1 MPILSAKTF
10 QTESRG
16 FLHSPGYFRLLA
28 SLFYEA
34 LVLSAVLFIATFLFV
49 VLFGEATH
57 PPLRYILQLYLWVVA
72 GLYLCWCWSYGRTL
86 AMQAWELRLVK
97 ANGGLLTFGLALQR
111 YLLATAGLVFGGIG
125 FWWALLDR
133 EHRFLHDRLIGTR
146 LIMEN
151 RAAGR

>member
-1 MPILSAKTF
+1 
-10 QTESRG
+10 
-16 FLHSPGYFRLLA
+16 
-28 SLFYEA
+28 LFYEA
-34 LVLSAVLFIATFLFV
+34 LLLSAVLFIATFLFV
-49 VLFGEATH
+49 VLFGEAIH

-72 GLYLCWCWSYGRTL
+72 GLYLCWCWSCGRTL
-86 AMQAWELRLVK
+86 AMQAWKLRLVN
-97 ANGGLLTFGLALQR
+97 ANGGLITFGLVLQR
-111 YLLATAGLVFGGIG
+111 YLLATAGLVLGGIG